1 MIRQL
6 VLEDDIVIG
15 KNFIDFMNECLIK
28 YKKNKNIWHI
38 SGWSPEGIELEQDIY
53 LSRMMFCWGW
63 ATWRDKWKF
72 YNKDPERLIKKWS
85 YKSISEFNYKTASNN
100 WNQVLY
106 NFIEKKNTWAIF
118 WYATIFENKGL
129 CINPRASLV
138 ENIGFYGKSTSN
150 HSKKY
155 KKINHKATNRIL
167 ATDLDSYDELKATK
181 FFLKN
186 FFEKILLN

>member
-1 MIRQL
+1 
-6 VLEDDIVIG
+6 
-15 KNFIDFMNECLIK
+15 MNECLIK

-106 NFIEKKNTWAIF
+106 NFIEKKIL
-118 WYATIFENKGL
+118 GL
-129 CINPRASLV
+129 YS
-138 ENIGFYGKSTSN
+138 GMQQFS
-150 HSKKY
+150 
-155 KKINHKATNRIL
+155 RIRVFAL
-167 ATDLDSYDELKATK
+167 
-181 FFLKN
+181 
-186 FFEKILLN
+186 ILERVL